1 MTEWWQWGLA
11 GLGALALAYL
21 LLVGALLLA
30 GRGGPAR
37 AVAMFVPDCIVLLRR
52 ILADPRVPR
61 RRKALIAL
69 AIGYLATPLDLVPDF
84 IPVAGQLDDAVIVA
98 LVLRH
103 LLRGA
108 PTGLVE
114 ELWPGRPESLRVVL
128 ALACGRRRSPA

>member
-1 MTEWWQWGLA
+1 VVA
-11 GLGALALAYL
+11 
-21 LLVGALLLA
+21 VGAAWARRLGPCLPAA
-30 GRGGPAR
+30 GRSAR
-37 AVAMFVPDCIVLLRR
+37 ARRSRR
-52 ILADPRVPR
+52 IRTRRGHVRARVPR

-128 ALACGRRRSPA
+128 ALAYGRRRSPA